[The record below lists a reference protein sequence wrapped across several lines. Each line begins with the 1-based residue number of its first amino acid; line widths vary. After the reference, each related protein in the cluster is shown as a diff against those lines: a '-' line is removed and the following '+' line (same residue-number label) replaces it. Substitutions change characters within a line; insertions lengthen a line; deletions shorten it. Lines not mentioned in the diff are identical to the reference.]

1 MSILLWILQ
10 GLLAVHTAMGGVW
23 KFSNSSRD
31 MPSLAAIPGGLWV
44 AMGVLELLIAA
55 ALVVPAFA
63 RSLGFLAPIAAS
75 FVALEMLVF
84 CLLHLL
90 SGDQQHGHLVYWL
103 VVAVLGALLAWGRF
117 RTGGA

>member
-1 MSILLWILQ
+1 MNILLWILQ
-10 GLLAVHTAMGGVW
+10 GLLAAHTAMGGFW

-44 AMGVLELLIAA
+44 AMGVIELLIAV
-55 ALVVPAFA
+55 ALVVPSFA
-63 RSLGFLAPIAAS
+63 RNLAFLAPIAAS
-75 FVALEMLVF
+75 LVALEMLAF

-90 SGDQQHGHLVYWL
+90 SGDKQHGHLVYWL
-103 VVAVLGALLAWGRF
+103 VVAVWSGLVAWGRF